1 MSCPFE
7 SYIIFSLFDCIKGMI
22 LCKRF
27 ARMQGNFPIGFNPM
41 YQINVIEKRE
51 KYVFGPSSSHKV

>member
-1 MSCPFE
+1 MS
-7 SYIIFSLFDCIKGMI
+7 IRILRNFSLFDCIKGMI

-41 YQINVIEKRE
+41 NQINV
-51 KYVFGPSSSHKV
+51 SA